1 MQYSPEHIET
11 VVHDYEA
18 KGGYS
23 ATKLLKQSMQQN
35 DSMVGG
41 AGEARATGTTGEE
54 SNVSESLFEKLQH
67 LQVPLGLVSRRYP
80 SNVRRH
86 TDVDDKDTEF
96 LDSKI
101 FEELE
106 AMIFHSK
113 NRETRKNVKI
123 MKSANTKKIRPT
135 KHSKNT

>member
-11 VVHDYEA
+11 GVHDYEA

-41 AGEARATGTTGEE
+41 AGTGEA

-86 TDVDDKDTEF
+86 TDIDDKDTEF

>member
-11 VVHDYEA
+11 GVHDYEA

-41 AGEARATGTTGEE
+41 AGEA

>member
-41 AGEARATGTTGEE
+41 AGEASEE
-54 SNVSESLFEKLQH
+54 SESLFEKLQH

-86 TDVDDKDTEF
+86 TDIDDKDTEF

>member
-11 VVHDYEA
+11 GVHDYEA

-41 AGEARATGTTGEE
+41 AGEAR
-54 SNVSESLFEKLQH
+54 NVSESLFEKLQH

>member
-11 VVHDYEA
+11 GVHDYEA

-41 AGEARATGTTGEE
+41 ASEAREAREE
-54 SNVSESLFEKLQH
+54 SESLFEKLQH

>member
-11 VVHDYEA
+11 GVHDYEA

-41 AGEARATGTTGEE
+41 ASEA

>member
-1 MQYSPEHIET
+1 MHYSPEHIET
-11 VVHDYEA
+11 RVNEYEA

-23 ATKLLKQSMQQN
+23 AAKLLENQRHGT
-35 DSMVGG
+35 MVGV
-41 AGEARATGTTGEE
+41 AANNTHD
-54 SNVSESLFEKLQH
+54 SLFDKLRN

-80 SNVRRH
+80 SKARHDNV
-86 TDVDDKDTEF
+86 DADDKETAF

-106 AMIFHSK
+106 SMIFHNK
-113 NRETRKNVKI
+113 KTGTRKNVEI
-123 MKSANTKKIRPT
+123 IKSAGTKKFRPT

>member
-11 VVHDYEA
+11 GVHDYEA

-41 AGEARATGTTGEE
+41 AGEASTT
-54 SNVSESLFEKLQH
+54 VESLFEKLQH

-86 TDVDDKDTEF
+86 TDIDDKDTEF